1 MFFFIFVRM
10 NIRKFENLHILLWLV
25 KDLCWVLL
33 SKELAMIMIVP
44 TIGLAFYISWIS
56 RRDKAELFHNLAV
69 CCWISANSTWMI
81 GEFYYEDGTRNIAA
95 ALFIAGLLFIAFYYL
110 FILLPQ
116 LRKKKG
122 NTAL

>member
-122 NTAL
+122 NTAS